1 MEYGCRVRKLTKEL
15 EVSRASVRYAIQQ
28 LIAVGILES
37 HQGKGTFVRAIPAK
51 AIAGK
56 LNTLYQENKDMED
69 ILEFRQIIETESCKI
84 AARNITPEILKSM

>member
-1 MEYGCRVRKLTKEL
+1 M
-15 EVSRASVRYAIQQ
+15 
-28 LIAVGILES
+28 GILES

-69 ILEFRQIIETESCKI
+69 IYVSGLRVQGVATHVIK
-84 AARNITPEILKSM
+84 AL